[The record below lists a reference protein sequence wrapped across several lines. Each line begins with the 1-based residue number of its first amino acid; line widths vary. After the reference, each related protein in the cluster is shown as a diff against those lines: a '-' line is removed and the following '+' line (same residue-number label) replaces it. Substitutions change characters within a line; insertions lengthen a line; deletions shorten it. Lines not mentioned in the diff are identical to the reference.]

1 MAVGMFEEDLL
12 DAARGAIFDEL
23 YPSPGLEEEVA
34 VAVILVEVVIV
45 EDLAGVRAVPE
56 ANEDA

>member
-1 MAVGMFEEDLL
+1 MFEEDLL

-23 YPSPGLEEEVA
+23 YPIAGLEAEVA

-56 ANEDA
+56 AKEDA